1 MKDRLAD
8 SGAEQHALMILN
20 AIGDAVLSADSN
32 GSVTYMNEMAERLTG
47 WSRAEASG
55 RALEQVLHL
64 VDAGSRQGVP
74 NPMRAAMLADRALGL
89 TANCVLLRRDGSEL
103 AIEDSAAPIHD
114 CDGRIRGAVM
124 VFRDVGAARA
134 EAARMSHLARHDFLT
149 DLPNRVLFGDRLAAA
164 LALGRRHGRCGAVM
178 FLDIDGFKAIND
190 GLGHALGD
198 ELLQSVAGRLL
209 TCVRQSDTVCRQGG
223 DEFLILLP
231 EIERASD
238 AAISAET
245 ILLALAT
252 PHRLHGT
259 QLTMSASIGISI
271 YPDDGNEA
279 AALIHC
285 ADTAMY
291 DAKQRGGNDYR
302 YFAAAMNAPD
312 GALPTI
318 QRVRTARR

>member
-1 MKDRLAD
+1 MMERLAQA
-8 SGAEQHALMILN
+8 GAEQQALMILN
-20 AIGDAVLSADSN
+20 AIGDAVLSADGN
-32 GSVTYMNEMAERLTG
+32 GIVTYMNEVAERLTG
-47 WSRAEASG
+47 WSRAEATG

-64 VDAGSRQGVP
+64 LDAGTRQSVP

-124 VFRDVGAARA
+124 VFRDVGEARA
-134 EAARMSHLARHDFLT
+134 RAARMSHLAQHDFLT

-164 LALGRRHGRCGAVM
+164 LALGRRHSRCGAVL
-178 FLDIDGFKAIND
+178 FLDIDGFKAVND

-209 TCVRQSDTVCRQGG
+209 ACVRHSDTVCRQGG

-252 PHRLHGT
+252 PHCLHGT
-259 QLTMSASIGISI
+259 RLTMTASIGIGI
-271 YPDDGNEA
+271 YPDDGSEA

-291 DAKQRGGNDYR
+291 EVKQRGGNDYR
-302 YFAAAMNAPD
+302 YFAADMNAP
-312 GALPTI
+312 GEALPALDSA
-318 QRVRTARR
+318 RAARR